1 MKEGILKKKNQRA
14 QSKLKRRSHI
24 KWYRLYVCT
33 LNEWIVRFDRWN
45 RYDRWDLSSNKIY
58 RENSI
63 LLREGM
69 MAEIWLIGY
78 SIIFRSG
85 NFSFFNIFQFWLLFR
100 IYIYNLFRISRNHYC
115 GIKENNETK
124 TNRNEF
130 FNCVFLTASSSTRNV
145 SWIAKMAKFKEM
157 KGERTFVCTSN
168 GSIFL
173 LFDQYKSPTA
183 LSGLMGLW

>member
-1 MKEGILKKKNQRA
+1 ML
-14 QSKLKRRSHI
+14 
-24 KWYRLYVCT
+24 CT
-33 LNEWIVRFDRWN
+33 LNECIVRFDRWN

-69 MAEIWLIGY
+69 MAEIWLIG
-78 SIIFRSG
+78 IIYN
-85 NFSFFNIFQFWLLFR
+85 NFSSFNIFQFWFR
-100 IYIYNLFRISRNHYC
+100 IYIISLDD
-115 GIKENNETK
+115 GIIIVEFIIIVNETR

-130 FNCVFLTASSSTRNV
+130 LGNLFITASSDTRNV
-145 SWIAKMAKFKEM
+145 SWIAKMAKFKEI

>member
-1 MKEGILKKKNQRA
+1 ML
-14 QSKLKRRSHI
+14 
-24 KWYRLYVCT
+24 CT
-33 LNEWIVRFDRWN
+33 LNERIVRFDRWN

-69 MAEIWLIGY
+69 MAEIWLIG
-78 SIIFRSG
+78 IIYN
-85 NFSFFNIFQFWLLFR
+85 NFSSFNIFQFWFR
-100 IYIYNLFRISRNHYC
+100 IYIISLDD
-115 GIKENNETK
+115 GIIIVEFIIIVNETK
-124 TNRNEF
+124 KNRNEF
-130 FNCVFLTASSSTRNV
+130 FGNLFITASSNTRNV
-145 SWIAKMAKFKEM
+145 SWIAKMAKFKEI

>member
-1 MKEGILKKKNQRA
+1 ML
-14 QSKLKRRSHI
+14 
-24 KWYRLYVCT
+24 CT
-33 LNEWIVRFDRWN
+33 LNERIVRFDRWN

-69 MAEIWLIGY
+69 MAEIWLIG
-78 SIIFRSG
+78 IIYN
-85 NFSFFNIFQFWLLFR
+85 NFSSFNIFQFWFR
-100 IYIYNLFRISRNHYC
+100 IYIISLDD
-115 GIKENNETK
+115 GIIIVEFFIIVNETK

-130 FNCVFLTASSSTRNV
+130 LGNLFITASSDTRNV
-145 SWIAKMAKFKEM
+145 SWIAKMAKFKEI

>member
-1 MKEGILKKKNQRA
+1 ML
-14 QSKLKRRSHI
+14 
-24 KWYRLYVCT
+24 CT

-45 RYDRWDLSSNKIY
+45 LSSNKIY

-69 MAEIWLIGY
+69 MAEIWLIG
-78 SIIFRSG
+78 IIYN
-85 NFSFFNIFQFWLLFR
+85 NFSSFNIFQFWFR
-100 IYIYNLFRISRNHYC
+100 IYIISLDN
-115 GIKENNETK
+115 GIIIVEFIIIVNETK

-130 FNCVFLTASSSTRNV
+130 LGNLFITASSDTRNV
-145 SWIAKMAKFKEM
+145 SWIAKMAKFKEI

>member
-1 MKEGILKKKNQRA
+1 ML
-14 QSKLKRRSHI
+14 
-24 KWYRLYVCT
+24 CT
-33 LNEWIVRFDRWN
+33 LNERIVRFDRWN

-69 MAEIWLIGY
+69 MAEIWLIG
-78 SIIFRSG
+78 IIYN
-85 NFSFFNIFQFWLLFR
+85 NFSSFNIFQFWFR
-100 IYIYNLFRISRNHYC
+100 IYIISLDD
-115 GIKENNETK
+115 GIIIVEFIIIVNETK

-130 FNCVFLTASSSTRNV
+130 LGNLFITASSNTRNV
-145 SWIAKMAKFKEM
+145 SWIAKMAKFKEI

>member
-1 MKEGILKKKNQRA
+1 ML
-14 QSKLKRRSHI
+14 
-24 KWYRLYVCT
+24 CT
-33 LNEWIVRFDRWN
+33 LNERIVRFDRWN

-69 MAEIWLIGY
+69 MAEIWLIG
-78 SIIFRSG
+78 IIYN
-85 NFSFFNIFQFWLLFR
+85 NFSSFNIFQFWFR
-100 IYIYNLFRISRNHYC
+100 IYIISLDD
-115 GIKENNETK
+115 GIIIVEFIIIVNETK

-130 FNCVFLTASSSTRNV
+130 LGNLFITASSDTRNV
-145 SWIAKMAKFKEM
+145 SWIAKMAKFKEI

>member
-1 MKEGILKKKNQRA
+1 ML
-14 QSKLKRRSHI
+14 
-24 KWYRLYVCT
+24 CT
-33 LNEWIVRFDRWN
+33 LNERIVRFDRWN

-69 MAEIWLIGY
+69 MAEIWLIG
-78 SIIFRSG
+78 IIYN
-85 NFSFFNIFQFWLLFR
+85 NFSSFNIFQFWFR
-100 IYIYNLFRISRNHYC
+100 IYIISLDD
-115 GIKENNETK
+115 GIIIVEFIIIVNETK
-124 TNRNEF
+124 KNRNEF
-130 FNCVFLTASSSTRNV
+130 LGNLFITASSNTRNV
-145 SWIAKMAKFKEM
+145 SWIAKMAKFKEI

>member
-1 MKEGILKKKNQRA
+1 ML
-14 QSKLKRRSHI
+14 
-24 KWYRLYVCT
+24 CT
-33 LNEWIVRFDRWN
+33 LNERIVRFDRWN

-69 MAEIWLIGY
+69 MAEIWLIG
-78 SIIFRSG
+78 IIYN
-85 NFSFFNIFQFWLLFR
+85 NFSSFNIFQFWFR
-100 IYIYNLFRISRNHYC
+100 IYIISLDD
-115 GIKENNETK
+115 GIIIVEFIIIVNETR

-130 FNCVFLTASSSTRNV
+130 LGNLFITASSDTRNV
-145 SWIAKMAKFKEM
+145 SWIAKMAKFKEI